1 MTAIYKIYGYRIDRK
16 KGKNMGTIILSCSSL
31 EAYVDAAQK
40 KQKTDHPVL
49 YLDRKYHMEP
59 RVMKEKIIEAEKE
72 LPETIDTVLVAMGF
86 CGGSWDH
93 VTFSRKTVIPRV
105 DDCISLLLQK
115 TDQYISNLKEPGHM
129 YMVEIDPDDFDILTN
144 MPETYPGF
152 EPQELYHMFFDHY
165 SYLDIVDTGLNDCYS
180 EEYAMKTQKN
190 ADLMNVA
197 VDYVEGS
204 NHLLEK
210 LVSGQ
215 WDEQFLVAE
224 PGHLIRHADFFD

>member
-1 MTAIYKIYGYRIDRK
+1 
-16 KGKNMGTIILSCSSL
+16 MGTIILSCSSL
-31 EAYVDAAQK
+31 EDYVDAAQK
-40 KQKTDHPVL
+40 KQNTNYPIV

-59 RVMKEKIIEAEKE
+59 QVMKEKIMEAEKE
-72 LPETIDTVLVAMGF
+72 LPDMFDTVLVAMGF
-86 CGGSWDH
+86 CGGSWDQ

-115 TDQYISNLKEPGHM
+115 TDTYISNLKEPGHM
-129 YMVEIDPDDFDILTN
+129 YMVEIDPDDFDMEKILTDI
-144 MPETYPGF
+144 PELYQGF
-152 EPQELYHMFFDHY
+152 DSQELYHMFFDNY
-165 SYLDIVDTGLNDCYS
+165 RYLDIVDTGLNDCYS
-180 EEYAMKTQKN
+180 EEYAMKAQKN

-197 VDYVEGS
+197 VNYVEGS

>member
-1 MTAIYKIYGYRIDRK
+1 
-16 KGKNMGTIILSCSSL
+16 MGTIILSCSSL

-40 KQKTDHPVL
+40 KQNTSHPVV

-59 RVMKEKIIEAEKE
+59 QVMKEKIIKTDRD
-72 LPETIDTVLVAMGF
+72 LPETVDTVLVAMGF
-86 CGGSWDH
+86 CGGSWDN
-93 VTFSRKTVIPRV
+93 VTFSRKSVIPRV

-115 TDQYISNLKEPGHM
+115 TDKYISNLKKPGHM
-129 YMVEIDPDDFDILTN
+129 YMADIDPDDFDMERLWTDI
-144 MPETYPGF
+144 PELYQGF
-152 EPQELYHMFFDHY
+152 EAQELYHMFFDNY
-165 SYLDIVDTGLNDCYS
+165 SFLDIVDTGLNDCYS
-180 EEYAMKTQKN
+180 ERYAMKAQKN
-190 ADLMNVA
+190 ADLMGVA

-215 WDEQFLVAE
+215 WDKQFLVAE